1 MINNKIKE
9 KPITYEEV
17 QAILKNKHLS
27 EYTKQD
33 TIDRYLAYGSDSE
46 LNSAQVQKLF
56 IKYKLY
62 DELMSNV
69 EFIEDRGIIQELLK
83 SDAFKNK
90 SIHLIDGKITDIGTK
105 TISHNED
112 SLYASVIT
120 MKDRNTNKFYKIIA
134 NVSFIAETTEEYKAN
149 LQQCKDNLVA
159 VVVESANKPCL
170 KCWFKKYDDIKY
182 QPEMEQSIVN
192 IIKYW

>member
-69 EFIEDRGIIQELLK
+69 EIIEDRGIIQELLK

-120 MKDRNTNKFYKIIA
+120 MKYRNTNKFYKIIA

-159 VVVESANKPCL
+159 VVVESANEPCL

-182 QPEMEQSIVN
+182 QPEMEQ
-192 IIKYW
+192 

>member
-9 KPITYEEV
+9 KPITYGEV
-17 QAILKNKHLS
+17 QARLKNKQLS

-33 TIDRYLAYGSDSE
+33 TIDRYLAYGSDYE

-69 EFIEDRGIIQELLK
+69 EIIEDRRIIQELLK
-83 SDAFKNK
+83 SDVFKNEN
-90 SIHLIDGKITDIGTK
+90 IHLIDGKITDIETK
-105 TISHNED
+105 TISHDED
-112 SLYASVIT
+112 FLYGSVIT
-120 MKDRNTNKFYKIIA
+120 MKDINTNEFYKIIA
-134 NVSFIAETTEEYKAN
+134 NVSFISETTEEYKAK
-149 LQQCKDNLVA
+149 LQQYKDNLVA
-159 VVVESANKPCL
+159 VVVESANEQYL

-182 QPEMEQSIVN
+182 QME
-192 IIKYW
+192 KEK